1 MRLSSRK
8 PHEVTRSQQDRQEIR
23 GKPHQRS
30 VFSSFFS
37 ESHVQFINS
46 ISGGRKPRISP
57 LRCASVEMTKGRA
70 VLPSTVVAEQEPFF
84 ITLGGPKGHDS
95 SVEKHFQ
102 EGTAEPQISPLRCA
116 SVEMTKGRAV
126 LPSTVVAGQEPFFIT
141 LGGPKAHDSSVEK
154 HFQEGTAEPQISPLR
169 CASVEMTKG
178 RAVLPGESCCW
189 TGAVFH
195 HLGWARR
202 PMTPLSKNI
211 SKKGPRTAD
220 LSTALRFGRDD
231 KGEGGASIESS
242 C

>member
-84 ITLGGPKGHDS
+84 ITLGGPK
-95 SVEKHFQ
+95 
-102 EGTAEPQISPLRCA
+102 
-116 SVEMTKGRAV
+116 
-126 LPSTVVAGQEPFFIT
+126 
-141 LGGPKAHDSSVEK
+141 AHDSSVEK
-154 HFQEGTAEPQISPLR
+154 HFQGGTAEPQIPPLR
-169 CASVEMTKG
+169 YASVGMTKG
-178 RAVLPGESCCW
+178 RAELPGRVVAEQEP
-189 TGAVFH
+189 FFIF
-195 HLGWARR
+195 LGGPKG
-202 PMTPLSKNI
+202 PMTTPAEKHFQDSA
-211 SKKGPRTAD
+211 PARTVD
-220 LSTALRFGRDD
+220 PSTSLRFGRDD